1 MLWCEVMDEEGRCI
15 SDGSWIIA
23 GFVEDFTFP
32 KGLLQETSGRAGVDI
47 VSTSEMLSRN
57 KQMPQ

>member
-1 MLWCEVMDEEGRCI
+1 MDEDSGCI

-32 KGLLQETSGRAGVDI
+32 KELLQEITGTAHVDT
-47 VSTSEMLSRN
+47 VSTSEMLSRS
-57 KQMPQ
+57 KQMPE